1 MFEIF
6 GALLGGGYLLYKY
19 TSDKHSNKA
28 FKRQQASKAAI
39 RKKVSDLVKECEMRE
54 KMFYTLPRDVE
65 NGTVKLTP
73 ELHQKLKD
81 DVINMRYDIIHNI
94 IPTKDMEYVFGEDW
108 ENIFMSYPTDYES
121 LRDLDSSNFMA
132 KFGDIWEI
140 VFNIW
145 FSTYGYIAYDH
156 TDSGYRY
163 KMGIRGVP
171 HEDTIQVASRA
182 CQIIERNL
190 LEKYDNDGF
199 KLYVSSIDDSKLIW
213 EYESPEF
220 IGNRLW

>member
-6 GALLGGGYLLYKY
+6 GALLGGGYLLHKY
-19 TSDKHSNKA
+19 TSDKHSHKE
-28 FKRQQASKAAI
+28 FERKYASKAAI
-39 RKKVSDLVKECEMRE
+39 REKVSDLVKECEMRE
-54 KMFYTLPRDVE
+54 RMFYIFPRDVQ

-94 IPTKDMEYVFGEDW
+94 IPTEDMEYVFGEDW

-121 LRDLDSSNFMA
+121 LRDLNSSNSMA
-132 KFGDIWEI
+132 EFGDIWEI

-145 FSTYGYIAYDH
+145 FSTYGYITYSH
-156 TDSGYRY
+156 TILGYRY

-171 HEDTIQVASRA
+171 HEDRIQVASRA

-190 LEKYDNDGF
+190 LQKYDNDGF
-199 KLYVSSIDDSKLIW
+199 KLYVDSGDSSKLIW
-213 EYESPEF
+213 KYEFPEF